1 MSATTINASKASVSP
16 ALSYLPSTTT
26 AAETV
31 EALQRDGAVI
41 VQDLLD
47 QATLQELNADFEPH
61 LAANRARLAQGQ
73 RAENS
78 ILKNNQAITDGLTVK
93 SPAFVSLITHPLP
106 TGVADGV
113 LGPNCVHYQV
123 SGTSINQL
131 EPGAK
136 AQEFHRDDSN
146 WPMPYPRCD
155 MLLITLWALTD
166 FTREN
171 GATRVVP
178 GSHRWDDAKKQLK
191 HQGLYDLLPAD
202 FRHPTD
208 DEIAYAEMPAGS
220 CLMLLGST
228 LHSGGANVSTGQ
240 IRRGMYLGY
249 ILGWLR
255 TEENHYLTIPVE
267 LARTLP
273 EEALRLM
280 GYQMHGGLTGWV
292 GYGVDPID
300 AIKNGRTAGV

>member
-1 MSATTINASKASVSP
+1 
-16 ALSYLPSTTT
+16 
-26 AAETV
+26 
-31 EALQRDGAVI
+31 
-41 VQDLLD
+41 
-47 QATLQELNADFEPH
+47 
-61 LAANRARLAQGQ
+61 
-73 RAENS
+73 
-78 ILKNNQAITDGLTVK
+78 
-93 SPAFVSLITHPLP
+93 
-106 TGVADGV
+106 
-113 LGPNCVHYQV
+113 
-123 SGTSINQL
+123 
-131 EPGAK
+131 
-136 AQEFHRDDSN
+136 
-146 WPMPYPRCD
+146 MPYPRCD

-255 TEENHYLTIPVE
+255 TEGKPLPYHPGRAGENI
-267 LARTLP
+267 ARRGLETDGLP
-273 EEALRLM
+273 NARRSHRL
-280 GYQMHGGLTGWV
+280 GGIRRRPHRRDQKRPHGG
-292 GYGVDPID
+292 GVMGKRHLNPQHTYRRGAARDDRGPCRDRHRRGRRRPGD
-300 AIKNGRTAGV
+300 ASNGSLHGDQAEINTPRTNLRSTPGSERGPRI

>member
-47 QATLQELNADFEPH
+47 QATLHELNADFEPH

-113 LGPNCVHYQV
+113 LGTELCSLPSERYEHQ
-123 SGTSINQL
+123 STRTRRQ
-131 EPGAK
+131 GA
-136 AQEFHRDDSN
+136 
-146 WPMPYPRCD
+146 
-155 MLLITLWALTD
+155 
-166 FTREN
+166 
-171 GATRVVP
+171 G
-178 GSHRWDDAKKQLK
+178 
-191 HQGLYDLLPAD
+191 
-202 FRHPTD
+202 
-208 DEIAYAEMPAGS
+208 
-220 CLMLLGST
+220 
-228 LHSGGANVSTGQ
+228 
-240 IRRGMYLGY
+240 
-249 ILGWLR
+249 
-255 TEENHYLTIPVE
+255 IPS
-267 LARTLP
+267 
-273 EEALRLM
+273 
-280 GYQMHGGLTGWV
+280 
-292 GYGVDPID
+292 
-300 AIKNGRTAGV
+300 